1 MAWSHLFQYPFV
13 YVWNSFALVNCP
25 DGDWTDLLRFV
36 YKYNN
41 PLVILNNGDF
51 FLIDE
56 MINYWKFK
64 QIGMIRV

>member
-41 PLVILNNGDF
+41 PLVILNNGEF
-51 FLIDE
+51 F
-56 MINYWKFK
+56 
-64 QIGMIRV
+64 